1 MKRLGGFCE
10 RTMRGTAGL
19 HIRWPSGSL
28 PNLGRTF
35 GLCCLLPLSQFPGL
49 AAPILGPS
57 LGRVACGA
65 PRHASEPLVLHR
77 QHSVERRQ
85 DGPRFMEL
93 PAEPPADVGD
103 IAIIEASR
111 ETWAPEREFDLSGSA
126 VSITPEGETF
136 KVQSASVPG
145 GVPISEIGI
154 WLDLEDDDSALID
167 LPFQFPFYGRTY
179 GQVYV
184 QSDGN
189 LTFLFPEARSDPR
202 TYTRAAIGPP
212 RICPLFRDLDP
223 SVGGRV
229 RVDARPDAVTVSW
242 VEVPVY
248 SESNTGR
255 PQTFQVTLGA
265 GGDIEFRYGDV
276 DVPNAVIGLFTGN
289 ANSGVDVVDWSEADG
304 AELHSAN
311 IVAEVFVEEKALD
324 EFAIAHSFFRGHE
337 DAYDTLVIFNDLGID
352 ASRYSF
358 AHQFT
363 VRNEVKGVG
372 DFDVNYGTVF
382 GSPRRLSSFV
392 NMGPLTQYPPG
403 PTDPIPGLLGDSML
417 TVLAHEVGHRH
428 LAYPQFVDPETGE
441 DSDLLLGR
449 QIAHWSFFFNSEA
462 SVLEGNA
469 IVDNGRFASPRFVTG
484 EPSQRFAKLDQY
496 LMGLLD
502 PSEVPAFFLVTSP
515 VTPRTDF
522 RPGLRFG
529 SAARSPEEGIEFD
542 GVRKDLRVE
551 DIVLKEGPRRPDW
564 TVAQRHFRH
573 GFALVV
579 AEGEQPKP
587 QSLATLQDLRRH
599 WLAFFESNFG
609 ARASATT
616 GVARMLHLSTWP
628 AAGLIAGS
636 SGSAQ
641 VEIGAP
647 LETDFDVHL
656 RLDTAIA
663 TIPAVVTIP
672 AGEATVAFELEA
684 QSAGIATLFAEA
696 PVAGYS
702 RAVTRLVVREDP
714 VGLELEAGQPE
725 QLHGVAN
732 RPATLRFRVRDS
744 NLVHY
749 SGVEMEFCATG
760 YEECPA
766 ATSVTD
772 AGGVVPIHWPFLD
785 SASEQTLTVQIAG
798 LPDVRLETNAVV
810 ALETPMLDPLL
821 AANAASGAVL
831 EDEQGFAPGSLIT
844 LAGTGLAADQQVYG
858 TRLVPVEPE
867 DGGEPMAPRSLP
879 RELAGTRVSV
889 AGVAAPLT
897 SVSPSAVTLQVPFGV
912 ATDRA
917 RIVVTT
923 PFGSVPAIEIP
934 IAPVHPGIFPQRI
947 VAGTL
952 ERASQSFQPADG
964 LPVAGGLI
972 ALYCTGLGAVSPPG
986 RTGRPGLDYPVQ
998 EVVARIRAWIDGE
1011 TANVAGCA
1019 LDNEDVGFYEVLL
1032 RLPSGLSAG
1041 SHSVW
1046 ISADGQASNRVQFE
1060 SR

>member
-1 MKRLGGFCE
+1 MK
-10 RTMRGTAGL
+10 GTAGL

-28 PNLGRTF
+28 PNLGRTLT
-35 GLCCLLPLSQFPGL
+35 LCFVLPLSQFPGL
-49 AAPILGPS
+49 AAPILAPGS
-57 LGRVACGA
+57 GRVACGA

-77 QHSVERRQ
+77 QHSVERMQ
-85 DGPRFMEL
+85 DGPRLMEP
-93 PAEPPADVGD
+93 PAEPPSDAGD

-111 ETWAPEREFDLSGSA
+111 EVWAPEREFDLSGST

-145 GVPISEIGI
+145 GVPISEIGV

-189 LTFLFPEARSDPR
+189 LTFRFPEARSDAR
-202 TYTRAAIGPP
+202 SYTRAAIGPP
-212 RICPLFRDLDP
+212 RICPLFKDLDP

-229 RVDARPDAVTVSW
+229 RVDARADAVTVSW
-242 VEVPVY
+242 VEVPVF

-265 GGDIEFRYGDV
+265 GGNIEFRYGDV
-276 DVPNAVIGLFTGN
+276 EVPNAVIGLFTGN

-311 IVAEVFVEEKALD
+311 IVAEVFVDEQTLD
-324 EFAIAHSFFRGHE
+324 EFAISHSFFRGHE
-337 DAYDTLVIFNDLGID
+337 DAYDALVVFNDLGID
-352 ASRYSF
+352 ASRFSF

-382 GSPRRLSSFV
+382 GSLRRLSSFV

-441 DSDLLLGR
+441 DSDSLLGR
-449 QIAHWSFFFNSEA
+449 QDAHWSFFFNSEA

-484 EPSQRFAKLDQY
+484 KPSQRYAKLDQY

-529 SAARSPEEGIEFD
+529 SPARPPEEGIEFD
-542 GVRKDLRVE
+542 GVRKDLSVE

-573 GFALVV
+573 AFVLVV

-587 QSLATLQDLRRH
+587 QSLATLQDLRRQ

-609 ARASATT
+609 ARASAAT
-616 GVARMLHLSTWP
+616 GMARMLHLSTWP

-636 SGSAQ
+636 SGTAQ

-663 TIPAVVTIP
+663 TIPTVVTIP
-672 AGEATVAFELEA
+672 AGEAKVAFELEG
-684 QSAGIATLFAEA
+684 QSPGIATLFAEA

-725 QLHGVAN
+725 HLHGVAN
-732 RPATLRFRVRDS
+732 EPATLRFRVRDS

-749 SGVEMEFCATG
+749 SGIEMEACATG

-766 ATSVTD
+766 ATYVTD
-772 AGGVVPIHWPFLD
+772 VGGVVPIHWPFVD
-785 SASEQTLTVQIAG
+785 SDPEQTLTVQIAG
-798 LPDVRLETNAVV
+798 LPDVRLETSAVV
-810 ALETPMLDPLL
+810 ALEAPMLDPLL
-821 AANAASGAVL
+821 ATNAASGAVL

-844 LAGTGLAADQQVYG
+844 LAGTGLAADRQVYG
-858 TRLVPVEPE
+858 TRLLPVEPD
-867 DGGEPMAPRSLP
+867 DGGEPLPVPRSLP

-952 ERASQSFQPADG
+952 EGASQSFQPTDG

-1011 TANVAGCA
+1011 PANVVGCA

-1032 RLPSGLSAG
+1032 RLPSGLRAG

-1046 ISADGQASNRVQFE
+1046 ISADGQASNKVQFE